1 MAGPGNC
8 ATTCI
13 SAGFYTNTTA
23 GISTCFACA
32 SNTVSC

>member
-1 MAGPGNC
+1 MAGSGIC

-23 GISTCFACA
+23 GTCNACA